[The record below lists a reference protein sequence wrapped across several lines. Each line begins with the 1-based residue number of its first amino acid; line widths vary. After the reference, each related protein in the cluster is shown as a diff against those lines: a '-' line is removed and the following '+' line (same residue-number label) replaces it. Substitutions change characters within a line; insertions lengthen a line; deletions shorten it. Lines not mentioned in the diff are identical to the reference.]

1 MNKRHLIAIDLD
13 DTALDN
19 LYELNDIT
27 VKVLKEL
34 SGLGHKVM
42 IATARPTSMTLPH
55 YQRLELDTPVA
66 LCNGADLVNLS
77 EEGSVHFRKY
87 MDIPHL
93 KEIFSILPI
102 DMLDDLGIERNDDL
116 YIFGDMSDS
125 SYHVE
130 LIRRSNTQYFDIREI
145 PKIHAGRIF
154 FRMKNSPDATKVI
167 DRLEAMDSI
176 DIYYSRIPRDG
187 NQIYVSIKSI
197 LADKW
202 HSIKE
207 VADGYGIPRENI
219 ITFGDEYND
228 KMMLKNAGLGF
239 AMLNGN
245 EDLKQEIGNVTRYS
259 NVDGGVGRELARI
272 FELASLL

>member
-55 YQRLELDTPVA
+55 YQRLGLDTPVA

-77 EEGSVHFRKY
+77 EEGSAHFRKY
-87 MDIPHL
+87 MGISHL
-93 KEIFSILPI
+93 EEIFSILPI

-130 LIRRSNTQYFDIREI
+130 LIRRSNTQYFDIRPI
-145 PKIHAGRIF
+145 LRRTKTG
-154 FRMKNSPDATKVI
+154 NSVFY
-167 DRLEAMDSI
+167 L
-176 DIYYSRIPRDG
+176 
-187 NQIYVSIKSI
+187 
-197 LADKW
+197 
-202 HSIKE
+202 
-207 VADGYGIPRENI
+207 
-219 ITFGDEYND
+219 
-228 KMMLKNAGLGF
+228 
-239 AMLNGN
+239 
-245 EDLKQEIGNVTRYS
+245 
-259 NVDGGVGRELARI
+259 
-272 FELASLL
+272 